1 MPRRGL
7 VPVGQDAEV
16 ARLTRERDEAQEQQ
30 AATADVLKVI
40 SRSTIDLQSVLDTLV
55 ESAARLCAAD
65 TCSIQMPEGDVYR
78 MRAQYGLG
86 REAVQYALLQPLRL
100 DRSSVTGQV
109 ALDGKAIHIAD
120 VLADPEYHATDYQQ
134 AFRYKT
140 ILGVPLSRDG
150 ATIGVF
156 SLTRDEVS
164 PFIEKQIELAT
175 TFAAQAVIAIENAR
189 LLNELRKSLQQQTA
203 TADVLKIISRST
215 FDLQTVLN
223 TLVESAARL
232 CAADRGLINHLEGD
246 LIKFG
251 ASYGFSRE
259 AEQYALEHPARV
271 GRDNASGRVVL
282 EGRTIHIPDVFADPE
297 YHETDRQ
304 KALGYRTLLGVPLLR
319 QGTPIGVFALT
330 RDEVNPFTDKQIE
343 LVTIF
348 GDQAVIAIENAR
360 LLSELRQRTA
370 DLSWSSR
377 PRPRKYSKSSAVLR
391 AILSRCLRLCW
402 RKPFA
407 FATPSSATSI
417 VGMATPST
425 SWRHTIPQRRS
436 PRRAGVRQ
444 TVLAR
449 KLRQAA

>member
-1 MPRRGL
+1 M
-7 VPVGQDAEV
+7 
-16 ARLTRERDEAQEQQ
+16 EQQ
-30 AATADVLKVI
+30 TATSEVLQVI
-40 SRSTIDLQSVLDTLV
+40 SSSPG
-55 ESAARLCAAD
+55 E
-65 TCSIQMPEGDVYR
+65 
-78 MRAQYGLG
+78 
-86 REAVQYALLQPLRL
+86 LQPVFASMLRKP
-100 DRSSVTGQV
+100 STSVTPSLDISTVGTATHSISWQRITCRPPSLARAGVCRIHPEPGMPVERLLATKTTVHV
-109 ALDGKAIHIAD
+109 AD
-120 VLADPEYHATDYQQ
+120 LAAQPIYTEE
-134 AFRYKT
+134 RYPAVVAAVE
-140 ILGVPLSRDG
+140 LGGVRTLLAVPMLKESEL
-150 ATIGVF
+150 IGVF
-156 SLTRDEVS
+156 AIYRQEVC
-164 PFIEKQIELAT
+164 PFTDKQIALIT
-175 TFAAQAVIAIENAR
+175 NFAAQAVIAIENAR
-189 LLNELRKSLQQQTA
+189 LLNELHESLRQQTA
-203 TADVLKIISRST
+203 TADVLKVISRST

-232 CAADRGLINHLEGD
+232 CAADRGLINHLDGD

-259 AEQYALEHPARV
+259 AEQYALEHPAQV

-282 EGRTIHIPDVFADPE
+282 EGRTIHIPDVLADPE

-304 KALGYRTLLGVPLLR
+304 KALGYRTLIGVPLLR

-330 RDEVNPFTDKQIE
+330 RDEVNPFTGKQIE
-343 LVTIF
+343 LVTTF
-348 GDQAVIAIENAR
+348 GDQAVIAIENAS

-370 DLSWSSR
+370 DLTSRWSSR
-377 PRPRKYSKSSAVLR
+377 PRPHRCSRSSAVLL

-425 SWRHTIPQRRS
+425 SWRHTIRQRRS
-436 PRRAGVRQ
+436 PRRGGVRQ